1 MKNSIIQK
9 IKLNMKNSINP
20 PRMVAVFLSIFS
32 ALAWQDARA
41 HDPVSSIYLSGE
53 NGRLVVRDSYGNTLD
68 GNVWQ
73 GVFGTE
79 REWDERA
86 IYDHVNGDGTPV
98 DASGRPAYT
107 GVELP
112 HLRSSGGAVK
122 NPDYVTDDY
131 AWREYPNSAALAVV
145 PADDGVPA
153 ADGVPAKPGSV
164 DNKPIRLEVLG
175 GLLVWNGSAF
185 VPTGGESLD
194 LSVWSWTTVDEDGV
208 ADQYDAFRFPDGGWY
223 GYPDG
228 RVRLG
233 GTPVLFAGY
242 DFYPGD
248 HYHWLLELSPDEQG
262 QRESGVYA
270 LRVRFTTAD
279 NSLAPSESFGVL
291 LAQGLGDWETA
302 THTPGYMNAVANLSA
317 NPAALLPAA
326 HIAYEGG
333 YNLGYSA
340 GYDRAVAHL
349 AGNSTAAAALG
360 LYTAASIQDLN
371 LGGLVLDGT
380 GGNAT
385 LRLQLQTTSDLSQ
398 AFQNTGAPVEIP
410 VSLGGNKG
418 FLRVRA
424 LGPQ

>member
-53 NGRLVVRDSYGNTLD
+53 NGRLVVRDSVGNTLD

-86 IYDHVNGDGTPV
+86 IYDHVNGEGTPV

-107 GVELP
+107 GVGLP

-145 PADDGVPA
+145 PA
-153 ADGVPAKPGSV
+153 ADGSV
-164 DNKPIRLEVLG
+164 DEKPIRLEVLG